1 LDKNTLLQT
10 MHQCIFNYANS
21 MPNKIR
27 YELRNKLIACE
38 FNRHANPLR
47 NKTFFPFLRI
57 YS

>member
-1 LDKNTLLQT
+1 